1 MSRTQLLTSIAAA
14 KKIVCVTY
22 TNPFSAGN
30 DSHQDVQI
38 GIDTKTVAC
47 GSGHLANTDPG
58 DIAITTSDASGPM
71 RYITFGFVGH
81 MIQESDA
88 WASKGGQKWNYNFK
102 YEPFTCALPLSKEL
116 SEKITALCMK
126 HNAKRTN
133 LFNSRLCGYGKGF
146 KPVLL
151 DLFADESMKITCS
164 STV

>member
-1 MSRTQLLTSIAAA
+1 MSRTKLLTAIGAAN
-14 KKIVCVTY
+14 KIVCVTY
-22 TNPFSAGN
+22 TNPFSAGH

-88 WASKGGQKWNYNFK
+88 WASKGGQKWAYNFK
-102 YEPFTCALPLSKEL
+102 YEPFTGALPLTPEL

-126 HNAKRTN
+126 HNAKRNN
-133 LFNSRLCGYGKGF
+133 LFNSRLGGYGKGF

-151 DLFADESMKITCS
+151 DLFADESIKITWS
-164 STV
+164 DKI